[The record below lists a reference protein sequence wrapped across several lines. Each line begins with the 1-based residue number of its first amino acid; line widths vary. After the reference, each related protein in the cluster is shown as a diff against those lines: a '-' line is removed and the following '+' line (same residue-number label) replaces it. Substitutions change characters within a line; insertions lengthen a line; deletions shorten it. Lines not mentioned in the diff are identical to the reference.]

1 MRVFVKEGSALRPAT
16 FVRSEPNGLVCV
28 RLDGASSL
36 THVRSEDVQFRSENP
51 KKKAAPPAEKPAR
64 PAPSYLLKPPSPSLF
79 TLGGEDVR
87 PSAVRPPTNAEILS
101 VLLDKRIGYVQGKGF
116 FEIDANSQVLF
127 DSSGNPR
134 MLGKS
139 VPDVVFSQQGNLSS
153 RNTALF
159 DGRLGDFLVEH
170 PDVLEEVRDSLAQKR
185 TKNPGCRCTKK
196 DVQEA
201 IASTSSARQ
210 ANPSALDSRLSKIS
224 RNFGYKTGKA
234 MSSALQDLVSS
245 WDEGTHGAVPLSRI
259 NREHTVEGRP
269 CTVVVLSPGKM
280 DKYFGI
286 YRILPLSEIAV
297 PWVVT
302 HLQSKKSLT
311 SLSMQFARDPRYP
324 KTVLQMLGIDT
335 EEGLNALLEK
345 ATRLA
350 VEFEPDLQ
358 LTDAQD
364 ARIGPAVVDLHGLAI
379 AGLAR
384 ILALKILSYS
394 EEPQLKAKLQAYQNR
409 LRERLG
415 IFGVHRKTVERL
427 EKTGQ
432 ALDLCLVRCL
442 CEDVETASA
451 SSHALARHRI
461 VNPSFAFPALG
472 QRANKSGGFSKTA
485 YDLYWLEADASFEDP
500 SIQISYPEDGSVLEE
515 KGGKNLLAGLSTWNK
530 QPAINEKLYRASNL
544 LRLALGDIVRSAG
557 GQQAADDLLFR
568 LRGLALS
575 ENTKESDVDG
585 LIQAILAYSTR
596 PAEGGIPSLL
606 PAGSTLA
613 LPSSEASVEVFFLP
627 SEETSP
633 KKPGRPKKTS
643 PPAFE
648 EKATSPKA
656 KRKKQ
661 QEAVAQANVTV
672 LEVKEESPSLPP
684 EVAIPLVSAVED
696 LANAAEETASS
707 GASPQVTEKVAE
719 SAALLQESAE
729 AVSQGNTQQAEALA
743 TEAAVVASDAAS
755 QAIEEGAPTS
765 VVETL
770 ISTAT
775 ATNDAAN
782 AVAAEAELEAAPMQ
796 LPLQTPAPQTAGDVL
811 AQALSGGAVPHV
823 QAKAK
828 MDFDD
833 DDPPP
838 PKKES
843 AVEKRRREMLEN
855 VRRGMA
861 AGAR

>member
-1 MRVFVKEGSALRPAT
+1 MRVFVQEGPALRPAT
-16 FVRSEPNGLVCV
+16 FVRTEDNGLVCV

-302 HLQSKKSLT
+302 HLQNKRPLT

-324 KTVLQMLGIDT
+324 LSVLQRLGIDT
-335 EEGLNALLEK
+335 EESWNALLEK

-350 VEFEPDLQ
+350 VEFEPELQ

-364 ARIGPAVVDLHGLAI
+364 ARIGPAVVDLHGIAI

-394 EEPQLKAKLQAYQNR
+394 EDPQLKSKFQVYQEKLR
-409 LRERLG
+409 GRLG

-432 ALDLCLVRCL
+432 AIDLCLVRCL
-442 CEDVETASA
+442 CEDAETDSTT
-451 SSHALARHRI
+451 SHSLVQHRI
-461 VNPSFAFPALG
+461 VNPSFSFPALG
-472 QRANKSGGFSKTA
+472 SRANKSGGFSKTA
-485 YDLYWLEADASFEDP
+485 YDLYWLEADASFESPD
-500 SIQISYPEDGSVLEE
+500 IQISVPKDGSVLTERS
-515 KGGKNLLAGLSTWNK
+515 GKNLLEGLSTWNK

-575 ENTKESDVDG
+575 ENTKESDVDS
-585 LIQAILAYSTR
+585 LIQSILAYSTR
-596 PAEGGIPSLL
+596 PADKGLPSLS
-606 PAGSTLA
+606 PAGA
-613 LPSSEASVEVFFLP
+613 LSPPPEVLGEVTSPAFLEVTPSSKQKKGRTSKSSQP
-627 SEETSP
+627 KEEGKP
-633 KKPGRPKKTS
+633 KKEPQRKTQG
-643 PPAFE
+643 
-648 EKATSPKA
+648 KAVV
-656 KRKKQ
+656 Q
-661 QEAVAQANVTV
+661 AQVSAE
-672 LEVKEESPSLPP
+672 EVKKESPSLPP
-684 EVAIPLVSAVED
+684 EVAVPLVSAAED
-696 LANAAEETASS
+696 LASAAQETASS
-707 GASPQVTEKVAE
+707 GVSSEVTEKVAA

-729 AVSQGNTQQAEALA
+729 AMSLGIPQQAEALA
-743 TEAAVVASDAAS
+743 TEASVVASDAAS
-755 QAIEEGAPTS
+755 QAIKEGAPAS
-765 VVETL
+765 LVETL
-770 ISTAT
+770 VETASS
-775 ATNDAAN
+775 AKDAAN
-782 AVAAEAELEAAPMQ
+782 AVAAEAEKEAAPMQ
-796 LPLQTPAPQTAGDVL
+796 LPLQTPVPLSAAVTTEELMNRALRGETTEVTAKTKR
-811 AQALSGGAVPHV
+811 SFE
-823 QAKAK
+823 KK
-828 MDFDD
+828 
-833 DDPPP
+833 PPP
-838 PKKES
+838 PPEEEDEFDPV
-843 AVEKRRREMLEN
+843 AETRRRLAS
-855 VRRGMA
+855 RA
-861 AGAR
+861 